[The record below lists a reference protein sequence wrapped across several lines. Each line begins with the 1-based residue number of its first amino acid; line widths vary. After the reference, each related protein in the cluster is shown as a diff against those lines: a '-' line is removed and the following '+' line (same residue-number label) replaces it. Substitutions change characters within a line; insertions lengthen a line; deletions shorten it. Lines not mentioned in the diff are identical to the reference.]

1 MEEDFKFS
9 GHVTSL
15 ARCFIVLAQV
25 FSSYRARPC
34 VRQNEEAETTDAVGL
49 GSVAGSHARFPNHT
63 MAACIEAGIL
73 LAEHPYSV
81 RIRREMMPGILA
93 ATIGTPC
100 ELPRARALRI

>member
-63 MAACIEAGIL
+63 MAACIEAGCGYGLLRPYCLQSIL
-73 LAEHPYSV
+73 
-81 RIRREMMPGILA
+81 ILS
-93 ATIGTPC
+93 GS
-100 ELPRARALRI
+100 EER